1 MTPSLGA
8 NEAEKGSAFD
18 AELVA
23 VRRESTPEEPKPAK
37 QETTDA
43 AESTF
48 DDAQG
53 SVIELA
59 ARIAKPDAAEATAST
74 HVASGLV
81 TVRPKPEK
89 RKNAKERAKEKFAK
103 KTAEDRTTPDT
114 TAKAKS
120 KAEKKAAKAER
131 KEKAKKAKSGR

>member
-8 NEAEKGSAFD
+8 NEAEKGSAFN

-37 QETTDA
+37 QEATDA
-43 AESTF
+43 DESIS

-59 ARIAKPDAAEATAST
+59 ARIAKPDAAEAMTGT
-74 HVASGLV
+74 HVASGRV
-81 TVRPKPEK
+81 TVRPKPDK

-103 KTAEDRTTPDT
+103 NTAEDRTTPDT

-120 KAEKKAAKAER
+120 KAAKAER